1 MPIEFELATCIFD
14 CDTLSAWA
22 ICNTLYR
29 TYDRLTEESGEVT
42 DKFANAE
49 GNVIL
54 KLRKLLNGVFTTS
67 ELECASISCS
77 TFPCLRVR
85 NNAKCL
91 LNKKCVKHLFKVI
104 VSFTIYLML
113 YILELNTEIVD
124 GGELTF
130 DKSFMQFN
138 LKKTKLH

>member
-1 MPIEFELATCIFD
+1 M
-14 CDTLSAWA
+14 
-22 ICNTLYR
+22 
-29 TYDRLTEESGEVT
+29 TEESGEVT
-42 DKFANAE
+42 EKFAKAE

-54 KLRKLLNGVFTTS
+54 KLRKLLNGVFTTY

-113 YILELNTEIVD
+113 YILELNIEIVD

-130 DKSFMQFN
+130 YKSFLQFN
-138 LKKTKLH
+138 VKKTKLH